1 MTFPDCSDQIRWVE
15 LGSARWQ
22 RDIGPSYGAQP
33 KRAQGGMPGFGD
45 RLDQEQLR
53 SVVTFTRVEFGGID
67 PADAT
72 SDCFE

>member
-1 MTFPDCSDQIRWVE
+1 
-15 LGSARWQ
+15 
-22 RDIGPSYGAQP
+22 
-33 KRAQGGMPGFGD
+33 MPGFGD